1 MPQACY
7 ALRTRLRM
15 PKKSKKEKII
25 AELRRKVQTQQIL
38 TPSPTFQYQAIKEN
52 TIPVLQHVQQHSSEL
67 IAIKKDLYKTF
78 ILAVVAIAAE
88 IIIYFVKR

>member
-1 MPQACY
+1 MTSVTQACY

-38 TPSPTFQYQAIKEN
+38 TPSPTFQYQAIKESLD
-52 TIPVLQHVQQHSSEL
+52 IF
-67 IAIKKDLYKTF
+67 KKYFSLSTK
-78 ILAVVAIAAE
+78 IE
-88 IIIYFVKR
+88 INQADEDEW